1 MRGGNVSDDPDLRS
15 QLERIAS
22 AVGDPP
28 EHGLERVAARRHR
41 RLRRRRGAVA
51 TAAVLAVLATGTA
64 LIDRAGDRPESVT
77 ASESATPAGAPAE
90 VPDRVE
96 VRCEP
101 TGIVIPVASVRP
113 QRDGLHIRVINDLG
127 TPTTVQVENPG
138 QWNSG
143 EIAVGVGISNRTQP
157 VPPGELRIGC
167 YINGKLQRRSV
178 NLVDPTGIYRTPE
191 LGCDDAVRMGPL
203 PVDPSK
209 ANLIEAARLALEPRL
224 TEPDEHAGR
233 DAVGAVRGYPA
244 QRLVMETDDPVV
256 QFTREGRV
264 IAFAH
269 VRGADG
275 APDPPWTTV
284 ERAEVCP
291 SYIREA
297 TTTTQAP
304 ATTRTTAAA
313 PAG

>member
-1 MRGGNVSDDPDLRS
+1 VSDDPDLRS

-22 AVGDPP
+22 TVGDPP

-64 LIDRAGDRPESVT
+64 LINRAGDGPEAVT

-96 VRCEP
+96 VRCTP
-101 TGIVIPVASVRP
+101 AGIDVPVASVRP
-113 QRDGLHIRVINDLG
+113 QRDGLHIRVINELG
-127 TPTTVQVENPG
+127 RPTTIQVEGPDR
-138 QWNSG
+138 WSSG
-143 EIAVGVGISNRTQP
+143 FIRVGVEVTEVEQP

-167 YINGKLQRRSV
+167 DINGMLQFRQV
-178 NLVDPTGIYRTPE
+178 DLVDPTGIYRVPRLE
-191 LGCDDAVRMGPL
+191 CEDEDAAEVLENL
-203 PVDPSK
+203 PVDPAS
-209 ANLIEAARLALEPRL
+209 ADNLPAAARSALEPYL
-224 TEPDEHAGR
+224 TVPNESAEP
-233 DAVGAVRGYPA
+233 VSISAVRGYPR
-244 QRLVMETDDPVV
+244 QRLTVETEDPVV
-256 QFTREGRV
+256 QVTRDGDV

-284 ERAEVCP
+284 ETAEVCP
-291 SYIREA
+291 SEV
-297 TTTTQAP
+297 TGEP
-304 ATTRTTAAA
+304 ATTQSTTTTTAAA